1 MNKNNEDLEEKKKIE
16 KILDSII
23 NFGEYLKKGDE
34 AYNEIF
40 DIFSCK
46 KKKIFKIEDII
57 KNNENFTEQNF
68 LKKLN
73 LILRKETVNNLID
86 NKLKTEQEL
95 KLKIEKN
102 KEKKIEEKK
111 EEKIE
116 EKKEEKIEEKKE
128 EKIEE
133 KIKKIQDK
141 NFELKIK
148 EIEIRDFI
156 VQINISLKDRNVNIM
171 NIFTLFCKDKHFL
184 NKIPVYNL
192 LKEVSN
198 DEDVENFIKKN
209 PSIYIFEYIGYKT
222 DYKYLILCGEVL
234 DTESVLDTECRKKN
248 YIIFLK
254 RNKGLS
260 FFIIFFNKK
269 LLLF

>member
-102 KEKKIEEKK
+102 KEK
-111 EEKIE
+111 
-116 EKKEEKIEEKKE
+116 KIEEKKE